1 VVIAHN
7 LTRLAPA
14 FVIVT
19 VPAMKPRRTRSRA
32 TLAPALDQNAIDALY
47 GLEPVFE
54 PQQSAPANAAGAEGG
69 AQFATV
75 QCPYCGEP
83 FDTLVDLSAGST
95 SYIEDCQVCCRPIEL
110 GIEVAVD
117 GELASVNAR
126 RSD

>member
-1 VVIAHN
+1 
-7 LTRLAPA
+7 
-14 FVIVT
+14 
-19 VPAMKPRRTRSRA
+19 MKPPRTRSRA
-32 TLAPALDQNAIDALY
+32 TPAPALDQKAIDALY

-54 PQQSAPANAAGAEGG
+54 PQQSSPAGAADSEGG
-69 AQFATV
+69 AQFTTV

-110 GIEVAVD
+110 GVEVAVD
-117 GELASVNAR
+117 GALASVSAR